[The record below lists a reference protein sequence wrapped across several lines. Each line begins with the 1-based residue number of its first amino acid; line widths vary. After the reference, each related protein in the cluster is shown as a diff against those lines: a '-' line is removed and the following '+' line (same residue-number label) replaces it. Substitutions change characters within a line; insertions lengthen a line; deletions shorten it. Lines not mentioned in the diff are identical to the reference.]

1 MVRYV
6 DYNVL
11 VDGDRY
17 LKGVIAEKVFERV
30 YKKLFKDFYCCS
42 TLELADVLRRYYND
56 SSLIKSFAD
65 IGTLTFNF
73 MSSLGVVRGMLG
85 LEGVR
90 GFDYLL
96 MS

>member
-1 MVRYV
+1 MGSFTVRYV

-11 VDGDRY
+11 VDGDRH
-17 LKGVIAEKVFERV
+17 LKGVIAKKVFETV

-56 SSLIKSFAD
+56 SSLIKSFVD
-65 IGTLTFNF
+65 IGTLTYNF
-73 MSSLGVVRGMLG
+73 MSCLGVVRG
-85 LEGVR
+85 
-90 GFDYLL
+90 FDSLL